1 VAIANQY
8 GYYTEDYREF
18 VITNPR
24 TPRPWFN
31 YMWNSQYAGLISHT
45 GGGFS
50 FLESP
55 RDNRISRMRY
65 NCLPWDRPGRYVMV
79 KDTATGNYWSLS
91 WAPTI
96 DLNYDFYECRH
107 GQGYTKITTEI
118 NGIRGEITYFV
129 PTDTNAEVWR
139 VKLTELSGQARD
151 LEVYSFLELL
161 MGNALNDQINQP
173 NDKHFTDIHFDQDLQ
188 ALVATRRYWVLNK
201 GVSVKQPN
209 IDWKYQIY
217 FSQSLPIS
225 GFDSSLDTF
234 IGRWRSESNPVAVET
249 GIMQNTEITAGDP
262 VVALQSKISLAAN
275 GSIGFA
281 VVLEIAPKE
290 IPPTP
295 LVKGGEENHPPF
307 SRGAG
312 GALNPETQIGVKAGE
327 LLGII
332 DRQFEQ
338 LKQKWDQHLSCVQ
351 VQTPDAAFN
360 AMINVW
366 NQYQAAVTFD
376 MARNS
381 GYYHGGLLFGTGM
394 RDRFQ
399 DILGVVMVDPTRVRE
414 RLIKAL
420 NFQFKDGSTL
430 HNYFVLT
437 NTGERTNHSDTPL
450 WIPFGIVEYL
460 KETGDFS
467 ILEEVVP
474 YHDDSSGTVYEHL
487 VRALDFAI
495 ANTGE
500 RGMPRIFTGDWNDT
514 LDHVGSQ
521 GKGET
526 TWGAFFLGYVL
537 NKSLPVCEHQGD
549 RAALDRFQK
558 FYEHLRQVTND
569 ICWDGEWYLRA
580 FRDNGEPIGV
590 SSATQGKIFLNA
602 QSWAVISELAPQ
614 DRADKAMSSSREYL
628 ATPFGMQIVAP
639 SFTEID
645 DTVGLISR
653 CVPGK
658 KENGAVFNHAS
669 SWFVLASILNGDVE
683 FGWEIYRRMMPINSS
698 QATDEQCDRFETEPY
713 VYPEYVTSPDHETQG
728 QASHSWLTGTA
739 VWMLR
744 IGIDHILGFQPTFT
758 GMIVDPKI
766 PSEWSGFT
774 AKRKFR
780 GKTLSLTVVN
790 HSDVKQMT
798 VNGKVAESNFIDL
811 KLYKEN
817 EIAIAVHL

>member
-1 VAIANQY
+1 MAIANQY
-8 GYYTEDYREF
+8 GYYTEDNREF

-50 FLESP
+50 FLDSP

-79 KDTATGNYWSLS
+79 KDVATGKYWSLS

-96 DLNYDFYECRH
+96 DLQYDFYECRH

-129 PTDTNAEVWR
+129 PNDVNAEVWR
-139 VKLTELSGQARD
+139 VKLTELSGQSRD

-209 IDWKYQIY
+209 IDWKYQLY

-234 IGRWRSESNPVAVET
+234 IGRWRSEANPVAIET
-249 GIMQNTEITAGDP
+249 GVMQNTEITAGDP
-262 VVALQSKISLAAN
+262 VVALQSKISLSAN
-275 GSIGFA
+275 SSIDFA
-281 VVLEIAPKE
+281 VVLEITPKGE
-290 IPPTP
+290 KPSLTP
-295 LVKGGEENHPPF
+295 LSLNG
-307 SRGAG
+307 RGAG
-312 GALNPETQIGVKAGE
+312 GEGL
-327 LLGII
+327 

-338 LKQKWDQHLSCVQ
+338 LKQKWDAHLSCVQ
-351 VQTPDAAFN
+351 VQTPDESFN
-360 AMINVW
+360 AMLNVW

-399 DILGVVMVDPTRVRE
+399 DILGVVMVDPERVRE

-450 WIPFGIVEYL
+450 WIPFGIIEYL
-460 KETGDFS
+460 KETADFS

-474 YHDDSSGTVYEHL
+474 YHDTSSGTVYEHL

-514 LDHVGSQ
+514 LDHVGSE

-537 NKSLPVCEHQGD
+537 QKSLPICEHQGD
-549 RAALDRFQK
+549 RESLDRFQN
-558 FYEHLRQVTND
+558 FYEHLRKVTND

-590 SSATQGKIFLNA
+590 STATQGKIFLNA
-602 QSWAVISELAPQ
+602 QSWAVISELAPK
-614 DRADKAMSSSREYL
+614 DRADKAMASSRQHL

-639 SFTEID
+639 CFTEID

-653 CVPGK
+653 CVAGK

-669 SWFVLASILNGDVE
+669 AWFVLASLLNGDVE
-683 FGWEIYRRMMPINSS
+683 FGWEMYQRMMPINSS
-698 QATDEQCDRFETEPY
+698 QATDQKCDRFETEPY

-744 IGIDHILGFQPTFT
+744 IGIDYILGFQPTFD
-758 GMIVDPKI
+758 GMIIDPKI
-766 PSEWSGFT
+766 PAEWSGFT
-774 AKRKFR
+774 AQRKFR
-780 GKTLSLTVVN
+780 GKKLSLTVSN
-790 HSDVKQMT
+790 HSDIKQMT
-798 VNGKVAESNFIDL
+798 VNGEVVTSNFIDVNR
-811 KLYKEN
+811 YKGD
-817 EIAIAVHL
+817 EITILVEL

>member
-1 VAIANQY
+1 MAIANQY

-65 NCLPWDRPGRYVMV
+65 NSLPWDRPGRYVMV
-79 KDTATGNYWSLS
+79 KDSSTGKYWSLS

-96 DLNYDFYECRH
+96 DLEYDFYECRH

-139 VKLTELSGQARD
+139 VKLTELSGQPRD
-151 LEVYSFLELL
+151 LEIYSFLELL

-234 IGRWRSESNPVAVET
+234 IGRWRSEANPVAIET
-249 GIMQNTEITAGDP
+249 GVMKNTEITAGDP
-262 VVALQSKISLAAN
+262 VVALQSKILLEAN
-275 GSIGFA
+275 GTVDFA
-281 VVLEIAPKE
+281 VVLEIAAKE

-295 LVKGGEENHPPF
+295 LVKGGNFSSPPLI
-307 SRGAG
+307 RGAG
-312 GALNPETQIGVKAGE
+312 GDLILEVV
-327 LLGII
+327 
-332 DRQFEQ
+332 DRQFLQ
-338 LKQKWDQHLSCVQ
+338 LKQKWDEHLSCVQ

-360 AMINVW
+360 AMLNVW

-399 DILGVVMVDPTRVRE
+399 DILGVVMVDPARVRE

-549 RAALDRFQK
+549 RQSLEKFQN

-590 SSATQGKIFLNA
+590 SAATQGKIFLNA
-602 QSWAVISELAPQ
+602 QSWAVISELAPK
-614 DRADKAMSSSREYL
+614 DRADRAMASSREHL

-645 DTVGLISR
+645 DTIGLISR

-669 SWFVLASILNGDVE
+669 AWFVLGSLLNGDVE

-698 QATDEQCDRFETEPY
+698 QATDEKCDRFETEPY

-744 IGIDHILGFQPTFT
+744 IGLDHILGFQPTFT
-758 GMIVDPKI
+758 GMVIDPKI
-766 PSEWSGFT
+766 PAAWSGFT
-774 AKRKFR
+774 AQRKFR
-780 GKTLSLTVVN
+780 GKVLSLTVVN
-790 HSDVKQMT
+790 HSDVKQMLI
-798 VNGKVAESNFIDL
+798 NGEVVAGNFIDL
-811 KLYKEN
+811 NLYEGN
-817 EIAIAVHL
+817 QIAIAVYL

>member
-1 VAIANQY
+1 MAIANQY
-8 GYYTEDYREF
+8 GYYTEDNREF
-18 VITNPR
+18 VITDPR

-79 KDTATGNYWSLS
+79 KDTTTGKYWSLS
-91 WAPTI
+91 WSPTI
-96 DLNYDFYECRH
+96 NLNYDFYECRH

-129 PTDTNAEVWR
+129 PTDTNAEIWR

-173 NDKHFTDIHFDQDLQ
+173 NDKHFTDIHFDKDLQ

-217 FSQSLPIS
+217 FSQSLPIA

-234 IGRWRSESNPVAVET
+234 IGRWRSEANPVAVET
-249 GIMQNTEITAGDP
+249 GVMQNTEITAGDP

-275 GSIGFA
+275 GSIDFA
-281 VVLEIAPKE
+281 VVLEIAAKE

-295 LVKGGEENHPPF
+295 LVKGGKIVEVAD
-307 SRGAG
+307 SK
-312 GALNPETQIGVKAGE
+312 LM
-327 LLGII
+327 
-332 DRQFEQ
+332 Q

-351 VQTPDAAFN
+351 VQTPDKAFN
-360 AMINVW
+360 AMLNVW

-399 DILGVVMVDPTRVRE
+399 DILGVVMVDPARVRE

-467 ILEEVVP
+467 ILDEVVP

-500 RGMPRIFTGDWNDT
+500 KGMPRIFTGDWNDT

-549 RAALDRFQK
+549 LKSLEKFQN

-569 ICWDGEWYLRA
+569 ICWDGDWYLRA

-590 SSATQGKIFLNA
+590 STATQGKIFLNA
-602 QSWAVISELAPQ
+602 QSWAVISELAPK
-614 DRADKAMSSSREYL
+614 DRADKAMASSREHL

-669 SWFVLASILNGDVE
+669 AWFVLASLLNGDTE

-698 QATDEQCDRFETEPY
+698 QATDAKCDRFETEPY

-744 IGIDHILGFQPTFT
+744 IGLDYILGFQPTFT
-758 GMIVDPKI
+758 GMIIDPKI
-766 PSEWSGFT
+766 PAEWSGFT

-780 GKTLSLTVVN
+780 GKVLSLTVVN
-790 HSDVKQMT
+790 HSDAKQMT
-798 VNGKVAESNFIDL
+798 VNGQVVEGNFIDL
-811 KLYKEN
+811 ALYASD
-817 EIAIAVHL
+817 EIAIAVNL

>member
-79 KDTATGNYWSLS
+79 KDAATGTYWSLS

-96 DLNYDFYECRH
+96 DLEYDFYECRH

-139 VKLTELSGQARD
+139 VKLTELSGQPRD
-151 LEVYSFLELL
+151 LEIYSFLELL

-173 NDKHFTDIHFDQDLQ
+173 NDKHFTDIHFNQDLQ

-234 IGRWRSESNPVAVET
+234 IGRWRSEANPVAVET
-249 GIMQNTEITAGDP
+249 GVMKNTEITAGDP
-262 VVALQSKISLAAN
+262 VVALQSKIKLETN
-275 GSIGFA
+275 GTVDFA

-295 LVKGGEENHPPF
+295 LVKGGEIVEIVDSKF
-307 SRGAG
+307 
-312 GALNPETQIGVKAGE
+312 L
-327 LLGII
+327 
-332 DRQFEQ
+332 Q
-338 LKQKWDQHLSCVQ
+338 LKQKWDEHLSCVQ
-351 VQTPDAAFN
+351 VQTPEAAFN
-360 AMINVW
+360 AMLNVW

-399 DILGVVMVDPTRVRE
+399 DILGVVMVDPARVRE

-549 RAALDRFQK
+549 RQSLEKFQN

-569 ICWDGEWYLRA
+569 VCWDGEWYLRA

-590 SSATQGKIFLNA
+590 SAATQGKIFLNA
-602 QSWAVISELAPQ
+602 QSWAVISELAPK
-614 DRADKAMSSSREYL
+614 DRADKAMASSREHL

-645 DTVGLISR
+645 DTIGLISR

-669 SWFVLASILNGDVE
+669 SWFVLASLLNGDTE

-698 QATDEQCDRFETEPY
+698 QATDQKCDRFETEPY

-744 IGIDHILGFQPTFT
+744 IGLDHILGFQPTFT
-758 GMIVDPKI
+758 GMVIEPKI
-766 PSEWSGFT
+766 PAAWSGFT
-774 AKRKFR
+774 AQRKFR
-780 GKTLSLTVVN
+780 GKVLSLTVVN
-790 HSDVKQMT
+790 HSDVKQMLI
-798 VNGKVAESNFIDL
+798 NGEVVQGNFIDL
-811 KLYKEN
+811 NLYEGDEI
-817 EIAIAVHL
+817 EIAVYL

>member
-1 VAIANQY
+1 
-8 GYYTEDYREF
+8 
-18 VITNPR
+18 VITDPR

-79 KDTATGNYWSLS
+79 KDTTTGKYWSLS
-91 WAPTI
+91 WSPTI
-96 DLNYDFYECRH
+96 NLEYDFYECRH

-129 PTDTNAEVWR
+129 PTDTNAEIWR
-139 VKLTELSGQARD
+139 VKLTELSGQTRD

-173 NDKHFTDIHFDQDLQ
+173 NDKHFTDIHFDKDLQ

-217 FSQSLPIS
+217 FSQSLPIA

-234 IGRWRSESNPVAVET
+234 IGRWRSEANPVAVET
-249 GIMQNTEITAGDP
+249 GVMQNKEITAGDP
-262 VVALQSKISLAAN
+262 VVALQSKIALAAN
-275 GSIGFA
+275 GSVDFA
-281 VVLEIAPKE
+281 VVLEILPKE

-295 LVKGGEENHPPF
+295 LVKGGE
-307 SRGAG
+307 
-312 GALNPETQIGVKAGE
+312 IVKVADSKF
-327 LLGII
+327 L
-332 DRQFEQ
+332 Q
-338 LKQKWDQHLSCVQ
+338 LKQKWDQHLSCVK
-351 VQTPDAAFN
+351 VQTPDEAFN
-360 AMINVW
+360 AMLNVW

-399 DILGVVMVDPTRVRE
+399 DILGVVMVDPARVRE

-467 ILEEVVP
+467 ILDEVVP

-500 RGMPRIFTGDWNDT
+500 KGMPRIFTGDWNDT

-549 RAALDRFQK
+549 RKSLEKFQI
-558 FYEHLRQVTND
+558 FYDHLRQVTND
-569 ICWDGEWYLRA
+569 ICWDGDWYLRA

-590 SSATQGKIFLNA
+590 STATQGKIFLNA
-602 QSWAVISELAPQ
+602 QSWAVISELAPK
-614 DRADKAMSSSREYL
+614 DRADKAMASSREHL

-669 SWFVLASILNGDVE
+669 AWFVLASLLNGDTE

-698 QATDEQCDRFETEPY
+698 QATDAKCDRFETEPY

-744 IGIDHILGFQPTFT
+744 IGLDYILGFQPTFT
-758 GMIVDPKI
+758 GMIIDPKI
-766 PSEWSGFT
+766 PAEWSGFT

-780 GKTLSLTVVN
+780 GKVLSLTVVN
-790 HSDVKQMT
+790 HSEVRQMT
-798 VNGKVAESNFIDL
+798 VNGQVVEGNFIDL
-811 KLYKEN
+811 ALYASD
-817 EIAIAVHL
+817 EIAIAVNL

>member
-1 VAIANQY
+1 MAIANQY

-18 VITNPR
+18 VITDPR

-65 NCLPWDRPGRYVMV
+65 NSLPWDRPGRYVMV
-79 KDTATGNYWSLS
+79 KDAATGKYWSLS

-96 DLNYDFYECRH
+96 DLEYDFYECRH

-139 VKLTELSGQARD
+139 VKLTELSGQPRD
-151 LEVYSFLELL
+151 LEIYSFLELL

-234 IGRWRSESNPVAVET
+234 IGRWRSEANPVAVET
-249 GIMQNTEITAGDP
+249 GVMKNTEITAGDP
-262 VVALQSKISLAAN
+262 VVALQSKIKLEAN
-275 GSIGFA
+275 GTIDFA
-281 VVLEIAPKE
+281 VVLEIAAKE

-295 LVKGGEENHPPF
+295 LVKGGKIVE
-307 SRGAG
+307 
-312 GALNPETQIGVKAGE
+312 VV
-327 LLGII
+327 
-332 DRQFEQ
+332 DRQFLQ
-338 LKQKWDQHLSCVQ
+338 LKQKWDEHLSCVQ

-360 AMINVW
+360 AMLNVW

-399 DILGVVMVDPTRVRE
+399 DILGVVMVDPARVRE

-549 RAALDRFQK
+549 RQSLEKFQN

-569 ICWDGEWYLRA
+569 VCWDGEWYLRA

-590 SSATQGKIFLNA
+590 SAATQGKIFLNA
-602 QSWAVISELAPQ
+602 QSWAVISELAPK
-614 DRADKAMSSSREYL
+614 DRADRAMASSREHL

-645 DTVGLISR
+645 DTIGLISR

-669 SWFVLASILNGDVE
+669 AWFVLGSLLNGDVE

-698 QATDEQCDRFETEPY
+698 QATDEKCDRFETEPY
-713 VYPEYVTSPDHETQG
+713 VYPEYVTSSDHETQG

-744 IGIDHILGFQPTFT
+744 IGLDHILGFQPTFT
-758 GMIVDPKI
+758 GMVIDPKI
-766 PSEWSGFT
+766 PAAWSGFT
-774 AKRKFR
+774 AQRKFR
-780 GKTLSLTVVN
+780 GKLLSLTVVN
-790 HSDVKQMT
+790 HNDVKQMLI
-798 VNGKVAESNFIDL
+798 NGEVVEGNFIDL
-811 KLYKEN
+811 NLYEGN
-817 EIAIAVHL
+817 EIAIAVYL

>member
-1 VAIANQY
+1 MAIANQY
-8 GYYTEDYREF
+8 GYYTEDNREF
-18 VITNPR
+18 VITDPR

-79 KDTATGNYWSLS
+79 KDTATGKYWSLS
-91 WAPTI
+91 WSPTI
-96 DLNYDFYECRH
+96 NLDYDFYECRH

-129 PTDTNAEVWR
+129 PTDTNAEIWR

-173 NDKHFTDIHFDQDLQ
+173 NDKHFTDIHFDKDLQ

-217 FSQSLPIS
+217 FSQSLPIA

-234 IGRWRSESNPVAVET
+234 IGRWRSEANPVAVET
-249 GIMQNTEITAGDP
+249 GVMQNTEITAGDP

-275 GSIGFA
+275 GSIDFA
-281 VVLEIAPKE
+281 VVLEIVPKE

-295 LVKGGEENHPPF
+295 LVKGGNIVEIVDSKF
-307 SRGAG
+307 
-312 GALNPETQIGVKAGE
+312 L
-327 LLGII
+327 
-332 DRQFEQ
+332 Q

-360 AMINVW
+360 AMLNVW
-366 NQYQAAVTFD
+366 NQYQSAVTFD

-399 DILGVVMVDPTRVRE
+399 DILGVVMVDPARVRE

-467 ILEEVVP
+467 ILDEVVP
-474 YHDDSSGTVYEHL
+474 YHDESSGTVYEHL
-487 VRALDFAI
+487 IRALDFAI

-500 RGMPRIFTGDWNDT
+500 KGMPRIFTGDWNDT

-549 RAALDRFQK
+549 RKSLEKFQN

-569 ICWDGEWYLRA
+569 ICWEGDWYLRA

-590 SSATQGKIFLNA
+590 STATQGKIFLNA
-602 QSWAVISELAPQ
+602 QSWAVISELAPK
-614 DRADKAMSSSREYL
+614 DRADKAMASSREHL

-669 SWFVLASILNGDVE
+669 AWFVLASLLNGDTE
-683 FGWEIYRRMMPINSS
+683 FGWEIYCRMMPINSS
-698 QATDEQCDRFETEPY
+698 QATDAKCDRFETEPY

-744 IGIDHILGFQPTFT
+744 IGLDYILGFQPTFT
-758 GMIVDPKI
+758 GMIIDPKI
-766 PSEWSGFT
+766 PAEWSGFT

-780 GKTLSLTVVN
+780 SKVLSLTVVN
-790 HSDVKQMT
+790 HSEVKQMT
-798 VNGKVAESNFIDL
+798 VNGQVVEGNFIDL
-811 KLYKEN
+811 ALYASN
-817 EIAIAVHL
+817 EIAIAVNL